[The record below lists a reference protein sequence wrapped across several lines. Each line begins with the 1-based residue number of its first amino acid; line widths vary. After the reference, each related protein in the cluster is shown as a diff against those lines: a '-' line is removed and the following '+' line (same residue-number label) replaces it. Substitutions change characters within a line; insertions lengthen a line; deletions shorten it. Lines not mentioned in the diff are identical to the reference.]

1 MAKSNWRV
9 QPSIFNPRWYS
20 LRLTTKHLK
29 EIINLYIDKQN
40 RFCIVDY
47 GCGDMPY
54 RELFESYVQ
63 KYIGLDLEENPFA
76 EIHILPAGKI
86 NIENNSTEVVL
97 STQVLE
103 HVENPEEYLSEC
115 FRILKDDGLLILSTH
130 GYWMYHPT
138 PNDYWRWT
146 SSGLQKI
153 IKQAGF
159 EIVYFKGMVSRSA
172 FGIQLLQDSVLFKIP
187 NFIIPLLALPSQIIM
202 LLVDR
207 LLSTQKSRDKDS
219 AIYITVSKVKKCSL
233 YHNHVRG

>member
-76 EIHILPAGKI
+76 EIHILPTGKI
-86 NIENNSTEVVL
+86 NIQNNFAEVVL

-103 HVENPEEYLSEC
+103 HVENPSEYLSES
-115 FRILKDDGLLILSTH
+115 FRILKDEGILILSTH
-130 GYWMYHPT
+130 GYWIYHPT

-159 EIVYFKGMVSRSA
+159 EIIYFKGLVSRAA
-172 FGIQLLQDSVLFKIP
+172 FGIQLLQDSLLFKIP
-187 NFIIPLLALPSQIIM
+187 KFLVPVLALPAQIFMFLFDKILSSQQSRNQDASIFIA
-202 LLVDR
+202 VCKAN
-207 LLSTQKSRDKDS
+207 KSN
-219 AIYITVSKVKKCSL
+219 ITKI
-233 YHNHVRG
+233 